1 MDTVDELTVTV
12 ASSDEWHQIAEWA
25 AAEGWNPG
33 SGDVACFHPT
43 DPAGFFVG
51 RLDGRPVSA
60 ISIVNYSPEYA
71 FLGYYLVRPDLR
83 GRGLGMATWRAAL
96 PHAGDRTI
104 GLDGVPAQASVY
116 ERAGF
121 KAAHRTV
128 RYAGRPRRN
137 GAPAAAVEAV
147 TPGHLEAVAAYDLR
161 CFPARRRPFL
171 TRWLTAE
178 GHSAYALLR
187 EDRIAG
193 YGVIRPARE
202 GWRIGPLFADAPEGA
217 EALFDALAFPLG
229 PDDTVALDIPE
240 PRRAAVELATARGL
254 APASHT
260 VRMYTGPAPE
270 RALDRTYGITSLELG

>member
-1 MDTVDELTVTV
+1 MEGVDELTVTV

-43 DPAGFFVG
+43 DPAGFFLG
-51 RLDGRPVSA
+51 RLGGRTVSA

-71 FLGYYLVRPDLR
+71 FLGYYLVHPELR
-83 GRGLGMATWRAAL
+83 GRGLGVATWRAAL

-104 GLDGVPAQASVY
+104 GLDGVPAQESVY

-121 KAAHRTV
+121 KAAYRTV
-128 RYAGRPRRN
+128 RYAGRPERN
-137 GAPAAAVEAV
+137 GVPADAVEAA
-147 TPGHLEAVAAYDLR
+147 TPGHLDAVAAYDRR
-161 CFPARRRPFL
+161 CFPAGRRRFL
-171 TRWLTAE
+171 ARWLTAE

-187 EDRIAG
+187 GDRIAG

-202 GWRIGPLFADAPEGA
+202 GWRIGPLFADAPAGA
-217 EALFDALAFPLG
+217 EALFGALTSALG

-240 PRRAAVELATARGL
+240 PQRAAVDLARSRGL

-260 VRMYTGPAPE
+260 VRMYAGPAPE
-270 RALDRTYGITSLELG
+270 TGADRTYGITSLELG